1 MSITIKTHLDA
12 RISRRCGGG
21 ETRVRYEW
29 TTGPRNLLRAAEMLR
44 IHRKKMEIGYGNIGC
59 GRSWL
64 EIDGVEIDD
73 LDLGHLD
80 YPEEETW
87 AMPRQTR
94 TQKAAK
100 LIAQVRSGGYA
111 PLQADVRAYRA
122 YLDQWS
128 ATGS

>member
-1 MSITIKTHLDA
+1 MSITIKTRLDA
-12 RISRRCGGG
+12 TIYRSCGGG
-21 ETRVRYEW
+21 ETRVHYEW
-29 TTGPRNLLRAAEMLR
+29 ATGPRNLLRAAETLR
-44 IHRKKMEIGYGNIGC
+44 IHRKKMEVGYGNIGC

-94 TQKAAK
+94 TQKASE
-100 LIAQVRSGGYA
+100 LIAQVRSGEYA
-111 PLQADVRAYRA
+111 KIQLDVDVRA
-122 YLDQWS
+122 YLDQM
-128 ATGS
+128 AAAGA